1 MATFR
6 RRRKPPG
13 MGWCRIASCKYCS
26 QVSSRDL
33 STKISRQFSFVF
45 QEHFS
50 IHRSSQ
56 LDYCY
61 PFIVKTDPL
70 AGRYCVASR
79 DIAPCEIILREAP
92 AVLGPYTPTSPLCL
106 TCYAGVDLSYRCPSC
121 NLPMCDDVCSR
132 SEVHKLVRRSSEF
145 RESNWE
151 TFRNV
156 SMRLQRMLSLILK
169 IWTLQ
174 RLFTAVLQYS
184 GRFFRAF
191 SKKLQSQGHIFEIPG
206 N

>member
-1 MATFR
+1 M
-6 RRRKPPG
+6 
-13 MGWCRIASCKYCS
+13 
-26 QVSSRDL
+26 
-33 STKISRQFSFVF
+33 F
-45 QEHFS
+45 QEHYR
-50 IHRSSQ
+50 IHRSSE

-61 PFIVKTDPL
+61 PFIVKTDPQ

-79 DIAPCEIILREAP
+79 DIAPCEVILREAP
-92 AVLGPYTPTSPLCL
+92 AVVGPYTPTSPLCL
-106 TCYAGVDLSYRCPSC
+106 TCFAGVDLTYLCPNC

-174 RLFTAVLQYS
+174 RPFTAVLQS
-184 GRFFRAF
+184 
-191 SKKLQSQGHIFEIPG
+191 
-206 N
+206 